1 MPNTKNIALFIDGT
15 WEANDGRVETN
26 VGKLFE
32 ACRFKMKVGVQ
43 STYYLSGVGADNR
56 RSRRG
61 APSGT
66 PRPDK
71 AIQKWA
77 VPPVATTVWPL
88 NRLLGGATGL
98 GMGAR
103 IREAY
108 AFLVSEYNRA
118 NWDKIF
124 IFGFSRGAFAARSLA
139 GFISKVG
146 VLMKEYIEY
155 VPEAFEIYESGI
167 DEGAEDLKTYLV
179 KLTGRSANLDDRND
193 LPVHFLGVWDTVGAL
208 GLPWHVSEKIAKR
221 TNYHDVKVPPN
232 VFHARHAMALHELR
246 KHFPVLLWENKENH
260 QNLKQVWFPGAHG
273 DVGGGYPDDESGLS
287 TGALCWMAH
296 EAAEEGLL
304 IDFTHPAFEPRPSA
318 SPLHHKVRWLYA
330 LFKPKVR
337 PQLQVL
343 LDGCEAATPDTGR
356 ACLFHDSASQHLR
369 TKQHYRFFSSRVN
382 ATLKQVDDTAAQ
394 LCLWSLLRYNYQIAA
409 TLEHP

>member
-1 MPNTKNIALFIDGT
+1 MPNRKNIALFIDGT
-15 WEANDGRVETN
+15 WEANDGCVKTN

-32 ACRFKMKVGVQ
+32 ACNSRVGVQ
-43 STYYLSGVGADNR
+43 STYYLSGVGAGNR
-56 RSRRG
+56 RSRKG

-66 PRPDK
+66 PLPDK

-77 VPPVATTVWPL
+77 VPPVASTVWPL

-118 NWDKIF
+118 NRDKIF

-146 VLMKEYIEY
+146 VLMKEYIQY
-155 VPEAFEIYESGI
+155 VPEAFKIYESGT
-167 DEGAEDLKTYLV
+167 DEGAESLKTYLV

-208 GLPWHVSEKIAKR
+208 GLPWHVSERIAKR

-287 TGALCWMAH
+287 TDALCWMAH

-304 IDFTHPAFEPRPSA
+304 IDFTCAALKLRPSA
-318 SPLHHKVRWLYA
+318 NQLHHKVRWLYA

-337 PQLQVL
+337 PQLQAL
-343 LDGCEAATPDTGR
+343 LDGCEAATPDAGH
-356 ACLFHDSASQHLR
+356 ACLFHDSARQHLR
-369 TKQHYRFFSSRVN
+369 TKQHYSFFSSRVN
-382 ATLKQVDDTAAQ
+382 AVLAQADDIATE
-394 LCLWSLLRYNYQIAA
+394 LCLWSLLRYNYQVVE